1 MPELRSD
8 PVEEKLRAFASTRDP
23 SLRDEL
29 IEEHLELVERLARRF
44 TNRGEQLDDL
54 VQVGSIGLIKAVD
67 RFRPELGFDFAAY
80 ASATIL
86 GELKRHFRDRG
97 WAVRATRRIQ
107 ELYLELA
114 PTVEALSQR
123 LGRSPTVREI
133 AAEIGATEDSVLE
146 AMEAGLGYRS
156 ASLDAP
162 NAEGDTPASR
172 LGDEDR
178 GFDLVDSRV
187 TLLPELAALPERDRR
202 IIKMRF
208 VDDLSQS
215 EIARELGISQMHV
228 SRLLARSVAALH
240 RAVDQQPEPS

>member
-1 MPELRSD
+1 MAELRGD
-8 PVEEKLRAFASTRDP
+8 PVADKLRAFAATRDP

-29 IEEHLELVERLARRF
+29 IEEHLDLVERLVRRF
-44 TNRGEQLDDL
+44 TNRGELLDDL

-67 RFRPELGFDFAAY
+67 RFDPDRGFDFGAY
-80 ASATIL
+80 ATATVL

-97 WAVRATRRIQ
+97 WAVRATRRVQ
-107 ELYLELA
+107 ELYLELG
-114 PTVEALSQR
+114 PTVEVLSQR

-133 AAEIGATEDSVLE
+133 AAEIGTTTEAVLE

-162 NAEGDTPASR
+162 NPEGDTPGSR
-172 LGDEDR
+172 LGGEDK
-178 GFDLVDSRV
+178 GFDLVDTRA
-187 TLLPELAALPERDRR
+187 TLVPELAALPERERR

-208 VDDLSQS
+208 VEELSQI
-215 EIARELGISQMHV
+215 EIAKELGISQMHV

-240 RAVDQQPEPS
+240 RAIDDPVGPD